1 MMGGFRRIL
10 HATDFSPASRPAFRQ
25 ALALARE
32 GRGQLT
38 LVHVYSAVPPIAGEG
53 YVTAGVYDRWLAD
66 VQRDAQRRLDR
77 LVAQA
82 RKRGVRA
89 RGLLLEGLPHERIVR
104 TARTARADLLVLG
117 THGRTGLGRMFLGS
131 VAAKVITLALCPV
144 LTVRAR

>member
-1 MMGGFRRIL
+1 MSGFRRIL

-32 GRGQLT
+32 GRGRLT
-38 LVHVYSAVPPIAGEG
+38 LVHVYSAVLPIAGEG
-53 YVTAGVYDRWLAD
+53 YVTAGVYDRWIAD
-66 VQRDAQRRLDR
+66 IQRDAQRRLDR

-104 TARTARADLLVLG
+104 TARTARADLVVLG

-131 VAAKVITLALCPV
+131 VAAKVITLAPCPV
-144 LTVRAR
+144 LTVRAK